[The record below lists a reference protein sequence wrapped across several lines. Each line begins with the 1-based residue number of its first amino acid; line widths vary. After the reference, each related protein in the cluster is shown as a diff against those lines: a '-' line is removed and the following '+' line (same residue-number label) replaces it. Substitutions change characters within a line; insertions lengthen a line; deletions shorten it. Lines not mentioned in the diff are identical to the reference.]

1 MTPKILTSKKTAV
14 LLKNENTMSRR
25 YLRILEKWIPTGTRY
40 FEGWPDRPN
49 CGHFLGGVHWYGIET
64 IAGAMAC
71 AAAASSPDY
80 DPRVG
85 GCSKKELKEMALKA
99 LRYLCFTHDSGPKD
113 CVRPKTG
120 MGRPEICGTKWGETG
135 QGFFRESQCGTTVSG
150 MAVVALLLGRMVDD
164 ETWRLLANVHKDYAA
179 RFGTMAP
186 KSGVYTNTQM
196 EENGWT
202 SCGLASV
209 ELVLKHTPKNPTWS
223 STARRWMFSTATTQ
237 QDTKNHGW
245 IDDEHTVRQL
255 TGQIFTT
262 LPDYMAENHGM
273 VHPSYTASAVHFMG
287 YLGVIYG
294 IFGEEVPPHA
304 LFNRKPIYD
313 QLKLTTDRTGSMHP
327 VQGMDWPYLFTD
339 PGTGTHG
346 AAAIMLGD
354 RDAAALERMALKTL
368 EDRQDSNDG
377 RMIDEEVAS
386 KAHGPQDPISIREC
400 IIAGPAYS
408 YLMHRILGNGPKPV
422 SDSELERNLRG
433 VKSYPHSG
441 FVFHRHR
448 TGQTSF
454 SWRNCI
460 MALPLNKD
468 GIQTVAPAADS
479 FFATF
484 SIRNK
489 PDSHEE
495 VSIHVDEQKDGFSAA
510 LLIDRAQASVRQE
523 ILFAGL
529 PNGIS
534 LSSERLTAAE
544 NLTVEHVEQG
554 FLRIVNENFKT
565 MKGNCNGY
573 RVLHTPDGSER
584 FKGFVSTDPE
594 SDLIR
599 TLDHP
604 GWVNVD
610 NRMGLVYSG
619 PGKTVYHNRHFF
631 NPWRAV
637 ADDLTLSRIERPFR
651 VKKGGEIARLNALIA
666 PDRSAAKTAELSPGL
681 LKGPSHAVA
690 FLTQGYLAAANFS
703 DRRRTLSFVSPR
715 SVKDAIPVFAGQCEL
730 SSGKVTYSL
739 ELGAGKSTLRQELLS
754 IVAKGSLRITATETG
769 SVLAENTGR
778 GKAVVSTPQES
789 HPIRPGQIVK
799 IA

>member
-14 LLKNENTMSRR
+14 LLKNENAMSRR
-25 YLRILEKWIPTGTRY
+25 YLRVLEKWIPTGTRY
-40 FEGWPDRPN
+40 FEDWPGRPN

-64 IAGAMAC
+64 IAGAVAF

-85 GCSKKELKEMALKA
+85 GCSRKQLKEMALKA

-113 CVRPKTG
+113 CVRPTTG
-120 MGRPEICGTKWGETG
+120 MGRPELCGTKWGERG
-135 QGFFRESQCGTTVSG
+135 QGFFKESQCGTTVSG

-164 ETWRLLANVHKDYAA
+164 ETWRLLVNVHKDYAA

-209 ELVLKHTPKNPTWS
+209 ELVLKNAPKNKTWS
-223 STARRWMFSTATTQ
+223 QTAKRWMFSTATAQ
-237 QDTKNHGW
+237 QDTKNHGR

-273 VHPSYTASAVHFMG
+273 VHPSYTASAVLFMG

-294 IFGEEVPPHA
+294 IFGQEAPPHA
-304 LFNRKPIYD
+304 LFNRKMIYD
-313 QLKLTTDRTGSMHP
+313 QLKRTTDRTGSMHP

-346 AAAIMLGD
+346 AAATMLGD
-354 RDAAALERMALKTL
+354 KDAAALEKMALKTL

-408 YLMHRILGNGPKPV
+408 YLLHRILGNGPKPV
-422 SDSELERNLRG
+422 TEPELERNLRG
-433 VKSYPHSG
+433 VKAYPHSG

-448 TGQTSF
+448 TGQTSC

-468 GIQTVAPAADS
+468 GIQTVAPASDS

-495 VSIHVDEQKDGFSAA
+495 VSVHVDEQSEGFSAA
-510 LLIDRAQASVRQE
+510 LIMDRAQASVRQE
-523 ILFAGL
+523 ILFVGL

-534 LSSERLTAAE
+534 LSSERLTANQ
-544 NLTVEHVEQG
+544 NLTVERVEQG
-554 FLRIVNENFKT
+554 FLRIVNENFKA
-565 MKGNCNGY
+565 MKGNCSGH
-573 RVLHTPDGSER
+573 RALHTPDGSER
-584 FKGFVSTDPE
+584 FPGFVSTDPD
-594 SDLIR
+594 SDVIR
-599 TLDHP
+599 TYEHP
-604 GWVNVD
+604 DWVNVD
-610 NRMGLVYSG
+610 NRMGLVFSG

-637 ADDLTLSRIERPFR
+637 ADDLTLSRIEKPFR
-651 VKKGGEIARLNALIA
+651 VKAGGEIARLNALIA
-666 PDRSAAKTAELSPGL
+666 PDRSAARTAQLSPGL
-681 LKGPSHAVA
+681 LKGPRNAVA
-690 FLTQGYLAAANFS
+690 FLTQGHLAAANFS
-703 DRRRTLSFVSPR
+703 DRKRTLAFVSPR
-715 SVKDAIPVFAGQCEL
+715 SKGDAIPVFAGQCEL
-730 SSGKVTYSL
+730 TARSTTYTL
-739 ELGAGKSTLRQELLS
+739 ELGAGKSTLRKQLLT

-769 SVLAENTGR
+769 SVMGENVGR
-778 GKAVVSTPQES
+778 GKAVVSTAQET
-789 HPIRPGQIVK
+789 HDIRPGQIVS